1 MSEELDLP
9 DAQPQRLDYGIVT
22 DSHKQPEEL
31 RDHTNSIKE
40 NTMEHDVTDK
50 VDVHNIFKPGHG
62 DSGGGMGGLG
72 TAAVIAA
79 MGNRNE
85 TGGLAALAPALMGR
99 HHDGFGMG
107 GFGAGLVGG
116 VLGGALFGGRS
127 RRGGIF
133 GGDDDSGNSGAE
145 TRIEDTVF
153 NTATLSKLGA
163 IEAAIP
169 LAAANTESVILQQTN
184 QINALAASAQ
194 LANANGFAGTKD
206 VVQNLGLLLSQAICG
221 INQNVSAQGCQTRE
235 AVQNDGD
242 KTRALLVARF
252 SQEDATAINRLN
264 AEVVELRSEGRRNAD
279 NAELRLSITNNN
291 TAVAAQQQGQQ
302 QQQQQQQFQLLASL
316 VPTIHALVG
325 DIQAVKQGQVIFNS
339 GTMAASGT
347 QAAANT
353 KVA

>member
-1 MSEELDLP
+1 MSEEV
-9 DAQPQRLDYGIVT
+9 ATTYGQPQATEQFVPGGVRSPINYL
-22 DSHKQPEEL
+22 
-31 RDHTNSIKE
+31 KE
-40 NTMEHDVTDK
+40 STMEHDVNDK

-62 DSGGGMGGLG
+62 GGDGGMGGLG

-85 TGGLAALAPALMGR
+85 TGGLAAMLPALMGR
-99 HHDGFGMG
+99 PHHDGGFGMG

-116 VLGGALFGGRS
+116 LLGGALFGGG

-133 GGDDDSGNSGAE
+133 GGGGDCDNNGAE
-145 TRIEDTVF
+145 TRIGDQ
-153 NTATLSKLGA
+153 AASLAILSKLGN
-163 IEAAIP
+163 IEAGIP

-184 QINALAASAQ
+184 QINTLASAAQ
-194 LANANGFAGTKD
+194 LANSNGFAGTKD

-221 INQNVSAQGCQTRE
+221 INQNVSAQGCSTRE

-252 SQEDATAINRLN
+252 SQEDATAITSLN
-264 AEVVELRSEGRRNAD
+264 AELVELRNENRSRANHD
-279 NAELRLSITNNN
+279 ELRLQITNNN
-291 TAVAAQQQGQQ
+291 TAVAAQAQGQQ
-302 QQQQQQQFQLLASL
+302 QQQQQQQFQLLAAL
-316 VPTIHALVG
+316 VPTVHALIG